1 MAADWIAVD
10 WGTSNIRAWMI
21 NSDESVLSS
30 DASDN
35 GMAQLRPNEFETALL
50 ELVGGWLKT
59 GRRTEIIVCGM
70 AGAKTGWIEAPYRSA
85 PCPPLASGETVSPIV
100 RDARLDVSI
109 VPGVKT
115 DNPGHD
121 VMRGEEVQV
130 AGYLAGAPEFEG
142 VLCMPGTHTKWVHVK
157 NGEIV
162 SFRTYMSGELFS
174 ILSRHS
180 VLGPCLAADGWNEAE
195 FLTAVDTVMC
205 RPESLASQFFGIRA
219 ASLIAGL
226 PPVNA
231 TSRLSGCLIGAE
243 IAAAK
248 QYWLGREIV
257 IIGAE
262 RIAGAY
268 LSAMTQVGAQP
279 KTADTTQVTLAGFF
293 AFKQLRAGCP

>member
-1 MAADWIAVD
+1 MAVDWIAVD
-10 WGTSNIRAWMI
+10 WGTSNIRAWLI
-21 NSDESVLSS
+21 DSHGSVVSS
-30 DASDN
+30 DTSDS
-35 GMAQLRPNEFETALL
+35 GMAQLQSNEFETALL
-50 ELVGGWLKT
+50 DLVGGWLNSCCS
-59 GRRTEIIVCGM
+59 TEIIVCGM
-70 AGAKTGWIEAPYRSA
+70 AGAKTGWAEAPYRSA
-85 PCPPLASGETVSPIV
+85 PCPPLASGESVSPIV
-100 RDARLDVSI
+100 RDALLDVRI
-109 VPGVKT
+109 LPGVKT

-130 AGYLAGAPEFEG
+130 AGYLAGVPEFEG

-180 VLGPCLAADGWNEAE
+180 VLGPCLAAEGWNETE
-195 FLTAVDTVMC
+195 FQRAVDTVMC
-205 RPESLASQFFGIRA
+205 RPESLASQFFAIRA
-219 ASLIAGL
+219 GSLIAGL
-226 PPVNA
+226 PPVDA

-262 RIAGAY
+262 RVAGAY
-268 LSAMTQVGAQP
+268 LSALTQVGAQP
-279 KTADTTQVTLAGFF
+279 TKADATQVTLAGFS
-293 AFKQLRAGCP
+293 AFRELRA

>member
-21 NSDESVLSS
+21 SRGGSVVSS
-30 DASDN
+30 DSSDS
-35 GMAQLRPNEFETALL
+35 GMAELRPDEFEAALL
-50 ELVGGWLKT
+50 NLIGGWLT
-59 GRRTEIIVCGM
+59 TDRRTEIIICGM
-70 AGAKTGWIEAPYRSA
+70 AGAKTGWVEAPYRSA
-85 PCPPLASGETVSPIV
+85 PCPPLASGETASPVV

-115 DNPGHD
+115 DKPGHD

-130 AGYLAGAPEFEG
+130 AGYLAGVPQFEG
-142 VLCMPGTHTKWVHVK
+142 VLCMPGTHTKWVHVQ
-157 NGEIV
+157 NGAIV

-180 VLGPCLAADGWNEAE
+180 VLGPCLAADGWNETE
-195 FLTAVDTVMC
+195 FLRAVDTVLC
-205 RPESLASQFFGIRA
+205 RPESLAGQFFAIRA

-226 PPVNA
+226 PPADA
-231 TSRLSGCLIGAE
+231 TSRLSGSLIGAE

-248 QYWLGREIV
+248 QYWLGRDIV
-257 IIGAE
+257 VVGAE

-268 LSAMTQVGAQP
+268 SSALTKVGAQP
-279 KTADTTQVTLAGFF
+279 KTVDATQATLAGFF
-293 AFKQLRAGCP
+293 ALKQLRAGCP